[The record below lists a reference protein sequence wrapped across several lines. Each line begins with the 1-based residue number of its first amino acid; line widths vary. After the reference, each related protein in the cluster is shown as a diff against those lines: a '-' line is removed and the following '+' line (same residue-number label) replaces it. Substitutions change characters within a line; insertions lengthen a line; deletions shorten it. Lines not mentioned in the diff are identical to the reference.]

1 MQNWNAHVHTFLFV
15 QFKFLWPHADK
26 HTHASCNAVPLVW
39 GLLRLAPMKCTML
52 PAWDLHCYLVI
63 IRVNVCKVSIENT
76 SPWMLLEIKSQWKL
90 LLLWPAIWGFQSSPW
105 SMGYLHTFILQ
116 VDPLVSWNGPTL
128 IDVFNL
134 NSITNYLLFV
144 HEEIRMKP

>member
-1 MQNWNAHVHTFLFV
+1 
-15 QFKFLWPHADK
+15 
-26 HTHASCNAVPLVW
+26 
-39 GLLRLAPMKCTML
+39 
-52 PAWDLHCYLVI
+52 
-63 IRVNVCKVSIENT
+63 
-76 SPWMLLEIKSQWKL
+76 
-90 LLLWPAIWGFQSSPW
+90 
-105 SMGYLHTFILQ
+105 MGYLHTFILQ